1 MLAIN
6 RQPAAG
12 ISLRGDTLYCLHGIT
27 GNRVDSLINA
37 TQFAGSLSPL

>member
-12 ISLRGDTLYCLHGIT
+12 LSQRGDALCCLHGIT
-27 GNRVDSLINA
+27 GNRGDSLINA
-37 TQFAGSLSPL
+37 TQFTGSLSPL